1 LNSRLAFLALIALAA
16 VASPSLCS
24 AQPKEAP
31 KLYKWVDDKGVVHYG
46 DTIPP
51 EYANRDRSVLNDRG
65 VRVGFEEGE
74 ITDQERE
81 VAARK
86 QAEAEAARAAKL
98 EEARRDRSLL
108 ETYASVTDIEELRDR
123 RVELL
128 DSQIKVAELYL
139 GNLRKRLVTLQ
150 EEASDYKPY
159 TTRENAPQIPAN
171 LALDI
176 SRTAES
182 INGYERTLAQT
193 RADQEALKAAFDK
206 DIRRFKELKG
216 G

>member
-1 LNSRLAFLALIALAA
+1 L
-16 VASPSLCS
+16 PSLCS
-24 AQPKEAP
+24 AQSKEAP
-31 KLYKWVDDKGVVHYG
+31 KLYKWVDDQGVVHYG

-51 EYANRDRSVLNDRG
+51 EFANRDRSVLNNRG

-74 ITDQERE
+74 ITDEERA
-81 VAARK
+81 VIARK
-86 QAEAEAARAAKL
+86 EADAEAARAAKL

-108 ETYASVTDIEELRDR
+108 ETYNSVSDIEELRDR
-123 RVELL
+123 RLELL
-128 DSQIKVAELYL
+128 ESQIKVTETYL
-139 GNLRKRLVTLQ
+139 ANLRKRLVTLQ
-150 EEASDYKPY
+150 EEASNYKPY
-159 TTRENAPQIPAN
+159 TTRENAPQVPDN

-176 SRTAES
+176 SRTADS

-193 RADQEALKAAFDK
+193 RADQEALRNAFDK